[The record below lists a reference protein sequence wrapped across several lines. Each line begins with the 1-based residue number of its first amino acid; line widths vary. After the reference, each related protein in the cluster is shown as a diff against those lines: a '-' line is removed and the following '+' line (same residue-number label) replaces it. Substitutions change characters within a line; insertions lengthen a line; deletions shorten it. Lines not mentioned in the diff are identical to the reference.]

1 MITIGIDIGSVAAK
15 GVAFDGSNIASRVII
30 PTGWSPRD
38 TGLKLLDMLK
48 SEIGDDEEIASITAT
63 GYGRVSLPIAN
74 DRVTEITCHGRG
86 AHFIDSNVRT
96 IIDIGGQDSK
106 VIRVDDRGR
115 VVDFIMN
122 DKCAAGTGRFLQVMS
137 NVLEVEVGQLSDLA
151 MGAKPLQINSMCT
164 VFAESEIV
172 GLLAEGNEKEPVAAG
187 LLESVANRCI
197 ALAGRL
203 GIEDRVFFSG
213 GVAKSKYI
221 KAYLAEGL
229 RTEIYTSPLGQ
240 FNGALGA
247 AIIGWE
253 KTTRTNI
260 LQK

>member
-1 MITIGIDIGSVAAK
+1 MITIGVDIGSVAAK
-15 GVAFDGSNIASRVII
+15 AVAFDGLNVASRAII
-30 PTGWSPRD
+30 PTGWSPKE
-38 TGLKLLDMLK
+38 TGLKLLDMIR
-48 SEIGDDEEIASITAT
+48 SEIGDDKEIATIIAT
-63 GYGRVSLPIAN
+63 GYGRVSLPFVN
-74 DRVTEITCHGRG
+74 DKVTEITCHGRG
-86 AHFIDSNVRT
+86 AHFIDKDVRT

-122 DKCAAGTGRFLQVMS
+122 DKCAAGTGRFLQVMA
-137 NVLEVEVGQLSDLA
+137 NVLEVDVGQLSDLA
-151 MGAKPLQINSMCT
+151 MGARPLQINSMCT

-203 GIEDRVFFSG
+203 GVEDRVFFSG
-213 GVAKSKYI
+213 GVAKSPYI
-221 KAYLAEGL
+221 RAYLANRL
-229 RTEIYTSPLGQ
+229 NTEVIISPHGQ

-253 KTTRTNI
+253 RSTNLNI
-260 LQK
+260 L